1 MRCLHSSES
10 LSAGD
15 CFRFH
20 LNVSARVMLMDDSN
34 FRAYQNGR
42 SFRYLGGWAKVSPVE
57 LAAPHSGHW
66 NAVVDLDGRVGSV
79 RAGLQVIRN

>member
-1 MRCLHSSES
+1 
-10 LSAGD
+10 
-15 CFRFH
+15 
-20 LNVSARVMLMDDSN
+20 MLMDDSN

-42 SFRYLGGWAKVSPVE
+42 SFRYLGGWAKVSPVD